1 VKYVHRPDGGEAI
14 LDDMSPHGRAFAMLI
29 EHANA
34 QRAGGYLDA
43 AGAVIHCACA
53 ECQCHRAAIRC
64 FRGPNGE
71 LIVRP
76 A

>member
-1 VKYVHRPDGGEAI
+1 MKYVTRGGAEAV
-14 LDDMSPHGRAFAMLI
+14 LDDMSPLGRAFALLI
-29 EHANA
+29 EHAN
-34 QRAGGYLDA
+34 RRRDDGYLDA
-43 AGAVIHCACA
+43 DGLPIPCPCA
-53 ECQCHRAAIRC
+53 ECQRHRGAIRC